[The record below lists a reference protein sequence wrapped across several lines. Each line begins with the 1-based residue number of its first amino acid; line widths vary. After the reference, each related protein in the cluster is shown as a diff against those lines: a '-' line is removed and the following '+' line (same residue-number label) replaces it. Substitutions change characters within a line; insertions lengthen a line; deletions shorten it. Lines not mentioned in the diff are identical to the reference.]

1 MKKIILTICL
11 LNAIPNLLCSEK
23 LIDEINSIGNREFYS
38 QLVMG
43 ANGFFTTAFS
53 AAGFVGMVEQN
64 NMNKQTL
71 NPNQEDVPPF
81 AIFCIFNL
89 FAAGSFYVGL
99 WSYRKLLT
107 NNKKC
112 LEIIRKNIEQETDI
126 KKLHKALEVVK
137 LVKKSMLQ
145 QEIFKSGMTL
155 YLHKPYL
162 SSLAE
167 IKGEIKNRLA
177 QLQEA

>member
-1 MKKIILTICL
+1 MKKIILTIYL
-11 LNAIPNLLCSEK
+11 LSAMPNLLCSEK
-23 LIDEINSIGNREFYS
+23 LIYEINSIGNREFYS

-53 AAGFVGMVEQN
+53 MAGFMGMAEQS
-64 NMNKQTL
+64 NMNKQNL
-71 NPNQEDVPPF
+71 NQEDIPPF
-81 AIFCIFNL
+81 AIFCICNL

-99 WSYRKLLT
+99 WGYRKLLT

-112 LEIIRKNIEQETDI
+112 LEIIRKNIEQATDI
-126 KKLHKALEVVK
+126 RKLHKALEVVK

-145 QEIFKSGMTL
+145 QEIFKSGITL

-177 QLQEA
+177 QLQMA